1 MTDFVVNHKS
11 YSDADLKAE
20 IVYLALLA
28 NQNSAYD
35 INVNFKGAFYRG
47 FRKDKL
53 DINFDPV
60 KKDRINLDI
69 SRNGFYD
76 ILPESFSH
84 NNLEKTKGLDP
95 IDEFK
100 LRKKEEK
107 ETRHFFNPLENEFF
121 QALTEIENHESLFM
135 SNLNANQLASIIR
148 EILAIDSDLI
158 PNKYIVK
165 MFFHLLK
172 FNDSKAQN
180 IETIC
185 DILENIIDEKVKFRI
200 TNQEINDSMSSQE
213 EECFSILGMNTT
225 LTSSQKSYLKKIHFE
240 IGPLKNSEMVE
251 DFFEEKKMNQFLN
264 SFFNLFL
271 PLHISYEY
279 EVGLNLDDTMFEM
292 GNENYRSRLG
302 ISTMI

>member
-1 MTDFVVNHKS
+1 MTDDFVVNHKS
-11 YSDADLKAE
+11 YGDSDLKAE

-28 NQNSAYD
+28 NQSSYD
-35 INVNFKGAFYRG
+35 INVNYKGAFYRG
-47 FRKDKL
+47 FRKDKM
-53 DINFDPV
+53 DINFDLV

-76 ILPESFSH
+76 ILPESFAH
-84 NNLEKTKGLDP
+84 NNLEKIKGIDP
-95 IDEFK
+95 TDEFK

-107 ETRHFFNPLENEFF
+107 ETRNFFNPLENEFF
-121 QALTEIENHESLFM
+121 QTLTEIENHESQFM
-135 SNLNANQLASIIR
+135 SSLNANQLASIIR
-148 EILAIDSDLI
+148 EILAVESNLI
-158 PNKYIVK
+158 PNKYVVK

-172 FNDSKAQN
+172 FNDAKAQN

-185 DILENIIDEKVKFRI
+185 EILEDIIEEEVKFRI
-200 TNQEINDSMSSQE
+200 TNQEINDSKSNQE
-213 EECFSILGMNTT
+213 TECFSILGMNTT
-225 LTSSQKSYLKKIHFE
+225 LTSSQKSYLKKIRFE

-251 DFFEEKKMNQFLN
+251 DFFEEKKINQFLN

-279 EVGLNLDDTMFEM
+279 EIGLNLDDTKFEM
-292 GNENYRSRLG
+292 GGANYKSRLG